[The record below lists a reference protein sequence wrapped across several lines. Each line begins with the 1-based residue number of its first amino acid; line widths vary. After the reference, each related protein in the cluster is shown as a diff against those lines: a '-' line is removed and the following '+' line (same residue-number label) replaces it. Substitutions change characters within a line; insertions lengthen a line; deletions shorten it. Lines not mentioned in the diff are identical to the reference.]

1 MFLKTVSHSCI
12 LYDFIKVYFEI
23 KQNTYMFVT
32 AMSQEMDIDVDDCK
46 FRNII
51 DIILDVIQF
60 YRYICS

>member
-1 MFLKTVSHSCI
+1 
-12 LYDFIKVYFEI
+12 
-23 KQNTYMFVT
+23 MFVT